1 MAERVIVKDVDELD
15 AFRQKLMSQKEEI
28 EKNVDAL
35 MRACYAQSSNWEDP
49 QYESLKTNLE
59 AFVRS
64 IKSTTASL
72 DDSNAYI
79 ARLVAH
85 LRSLGA

>member
-1 MAERVIVKDVDELD
+1 MAERVVVQNVDELE
-15 AFRQKLMSQKEEI
+15 AFRKQLMSKKEDI
-28 EKNVDAL
+28 EKSADEL

-49 QYESLKTNLE
+49 QYESLKKNLE
-59 AFVRS
+59 TFVRS

-72 DDSNAYI
+72 DDSSAYI

-85 LRSLGA
+85 LRNLGA